1 MTSTFPALR
10 EGERE
15 GNHSSW
21 LVKWAEGPVVL
32 KHMDT
37 NPIDPAYDP
46 ASYPQGQPGYS
57 SGNGSHVGPPVQSDG
72 AVESASSEIGAIAGA
87 IEELQNRLARANDQL
102 EQVAAVQTTEFEIGR
117 LFMEAQRFS
126 EVSISKLEMQI
137 QEILVEAEA
146 KAAQILREATEE
158 AQEIR
163 RQAEQASF
171 IPARTAQE
179 LQAAISGFASVNNEL
194 IKELNALNE
203 MLAPSMDRPSYR
215 VRS

>member
-1 MTSTFPALR
+1 
-10 EGERE
+10 
-15 GNHSSW
+15 
-21 LVKWAEGPVVL
+21 
-32 KHMDT
+32 MDT
-37 NPIDPAYDP
+37 NPIDPVYDP
-46 ASYPQGQPGYS
+46 ASSPQREQGYS
-57 SGNGSHVGPPVQSDG
+57 SGNGSSVGHPVQNG
-72 AVESASSEIGAIAGA
+72 GTVESASSEIGAIAGA

-163 RQAEQASF
+163 RRAEQSSF
-171 IPARTAQE
+171 IPAGKAQE

-203 MLAPSMDRPSYR
+203 MLAPSMDRPSNG